1 MSLPKTS
8 LSNLKILHI
17 LDHSLPVHSGYAF
30 RSHALFRAQQSMGW
44 RPVVVTSPKHYESSG
59 GPPLESE
66 QIDGLLHYRTK
77 RLARSRLP
85 LANEFRLMV
94 ALAQRIRA
102 VAERERPGLLHAHS
116 PILNG
121 IPALWESWRSGI
133 PLVYEVRA
141 LWEDAAVD
149 HGTYGARSWKYHS
162 VRDLETW
169 LCRKADRVTVICN
182 GLRDDLV
189 KRGVRPD
196 KIAVVPN
203 GVDPEVFRPHQADRL
218 QKAEW
223 KLDGKKVI
231 GFLGSFFRYEGLDIL
246 LRAVARLR
254 ASRSD
259 VALLLIGGGE
269 MEAELKKLV
278 AHYNLE
284 PHVIMPGSVPQREI
298 SKIYDLIDV
307 VVCPRHSIRLT
318 EVVTPLKPLEAMAM
332 GKVVVASAVGGHR
345 ELIRHGVTG
354 VLFEAGNVDALT
366 QALDEVLDDDA
377 LRGRLANS
385 GRDWVCRERTWQKSA
400 LRYLDVYATLVRER
414 AGIREKVFA

>member
-1 MSLPKTS
+1 M
-8 LSNLKILHI
+8 
-17 LDHSLPVHSGYAF
+17 
-30 RSHALFRAQQSMGW
+30 
-44 RPVVVTSPKHYESSG
+44 
-59 GPPLESE
+59 
-66 QIDGLLHYRTK
+66 
-77 RLARSRLP
+77 
-85 LANEFRLMV
+85 
-94 ALAQRIRA
+94 
-102 VAERERPGLLHAHS
+102 
-116 PILNG
+116 
-121 IPALWESWRSGI
+121 
-133 PLVYEVRA
+133 
-141 LWEDAAVD
+141 
-149 HGTYGARSWKYHS
+149 
-162 VRDLETW
+162 
-169 LCRKADRVTVICN
+169 
-182 GLRDDLV
+182 
-189 KRGVRPD
+189 
-196 KIAVVPN
+196 VPN